1 MPVTEI
7 FTRRINARQVG
18 FVRIAL
24 GVSAALEA
32 VEANQML
39 RELAPGTLKAAE
51 PWWPQLPYGAASGYA
66 TVWML
71 AALAFGAGF
80 FTRTAGTVLTL
91 LLAYHIMRDQNLYL
105 NHVYL
110 LMLLV
115 IVLTAGDA
123 GRGLSIDGL
132 LGRGASTVDYW
143 PVWLI
148 KVQFAIVY
156 GVAAVN
162 KLISPTFMN
171 GEVLFRQFHLGP
183 IESVPALA
191 PALAVVVVAVE
202 FFIAIG
208 LWMPALRGGAF
219 ASGLFFHGSIWLL
232 SGWSIYFL
240 SLFEFAIIML
250 ACYLFFLPLEA
261 GSRTLPAGVDWIRRY
276 DWLGVFAESADAR
289 PATFDDVRKAMEA
302 LPVSFL
308 WAPILGWPVIRSI
321 ARRVLMRGATAG

>member
-1 MPVTEI
+1 MDI
-7 FTRRINARQVG
+7 FRRRINARQVG
-18 FVRIAL
+18 FVRIAM
-24 GVSAALEA
+24 GVSAAVEA

-39 RELAPGTLKAAE
+39 RELGPGTLKAAE
-51 PWWPQLPYGAASGYA
+51 PWWPQLPYGAASAYA
-66 TVWML
+66 TIWML
-71 AALAFGAGF
+71 AALAFAAGF
-80 FTRTAGTVLTL
+80 YTRTAGAVLTL
-91 LLAYHIMRDQNLYL
+91 LMAYHIMRDQNLYL

-115 IVLTAGDA
+115 LVLTAGDA

-148 KVQFAIVY
+148 KVQFTIVY
-156 GVAAVN
+156 GIAALN
-162 KLISPTFMN
+162 KLISPTFMS

-191 PALAVVVVAVE
+191 PALAVAVVAIE
-202 FFIAIG
+202 FFIPIG
-208 LWMPALRGGAF
+208 LWMPTLRGVAF
-219 ASGLFFHGSIWLL
+219 AAGLLFHVSIWLL

-250 ACYLFFLPLEA
+250 TSYLLFLPLEA
-261 GSRTLPAGVDWIRRY
+261 ASRTLPAGLDWIRRY
-276 DWLGVFAESADAR
+276 DWLGVYAQSSEVR
-289 PATFDDVRKAMEA
+289 PARFEDVRKALEA

-321 ARRVLMRGATAG
+321 SRRVLMRGRPPV